1 MDRNDLIMARKTKYI
16 INRMNTWQWKD
27 DTIKSVSL
35 YNDWF
40 LNFAPATYSKERKGA
55 IARVD
60 WAIKQTD
67 YFHFTAAH
75 LKAYPELITIL
86 RMATTPPIARD
97 RLIGFSDVK
106 PSFIKN
112 MEEGRFPHRISESEK
127 VESLDKIVTVL
138 NKLLDLELFSWISK
152 GTVPAENELRMAE
165 CIVADRLCGAL
176 SDPIIRNEQEKRQLK
191 VVSDFLVSEGYS
203 FVEAVEVGTFSDM
216 RQGTFTFHLN
226 MPVKMSRFGVNMPI
240 DVVIKRI
247 GCSQEKLPLL
257 VECKSA
263 GDFTNTNKRRKEEA
277 QKIEQLRA
285 TYGDDVDFV
294 LFLCGYFDSGYLGY
308 EAAEGID
315 WVWEHRVADF
325 KKAGV

>member
-1 MDRNDLIMARKTKYI
+1 MTRRSNYI
-16 INRMNTWQWKD
+16 INRRNTELWKE

-40 LNFAPATYSKERKGA
+40 LNFAPSTYTKERKRAMEQVGLA
-55 IARVD
+55 IR
-60 WAIKQTD
+60 QTNN
-67 YFHFTAAH
+67 FHFTTTH
-75 LKAYPELITIL
+75 LKEHPEFIPIL

-97 RLIGFSDVK
+97 RLIGFSGVK

-112 MEEGRFPHRISESEK
+112 MEEGRLPQRISEEEK
-127 VESLDKIVTVL
+127 EDCLNRLALVL
-138 NKLLDLELFSWISK
+138 NKLLDVELFSWIQK
-152 GTVPAENELRMAE
+152 GNTPTVEELKIAE
-165 CIVADRLCGAL
+165 CIVADRLCGTL

-191 VVSDFLVSEGYS
+191 VICDFLVSEGYTFVDSKDVTS
-203 FVEAVEVGTFSDM
+203 FSEME
-216 RQGTFTFHLN
+216 QGTFTYHLN
-226 MPVKMSRFGVNMPI
+226 VPVRMSRLGVNMPI
-240 DVVIKRI
+240 DVVIKRKE
-247 GCSQEKLPLL
+247 CSEDTLPLL

-277 QKIEQLRA
+277 QKIEQLKT
-285 TYGDDVDFV
+285 TYGNNVDFV

-315 WVWEHRVADF
+315 WIWEHRVKDF